1 MIPIWY
7 NSKSQ
12 FAIIVH
18 GGWTMQNQCSL
29 HVVLDDLPSFH
40 GLPNLAP
47 NSARSILFS
56 AKTTGTSHPG
66 HRALGA
72 LGALLQ
78 GQWIWLSC
86 TKNFTTLK
94 LPGEWRIVGDFGGLG
109 MIHPN
114 FSQFWFDYFF
124 WRPLNS
130 WLAVCTCPE
139 FVNPSHP
146 KTQDDQY
153 TLGTGWFIEGSSS

>member
-1 MIPIWY
+1 
-7 NSKSQ
+7 
-12 FAIIVH
+12 
-18 GGWTMQNQCSL
+18 MQNQCSL

-72 LGALLQ
+72 LGALGQ

-86 TKNFTTLK
+86 TKNFTTPK

-124 WRPLNS
+124 LE
-130 WLAVCTCPE
+130 T
-139 FVNPSHP
+139 
-146 KTQDDQY
+146 
-153 TLGTGWFIEGSSS
+153 IE